1 MNKSQARK
9 ILGLDGSEDKREI
22 KKKYRKLMHEHHPD
36 NSDSD
41 DSKLA
46 AKINTAYELI
56 MKDYA
61 DSQNN
66 QSSHNSQSPKRSN
79 NRKTSR
85 PKHKPWS
92 ARENKNAFCARPILH
107 EVEDFEGNNL
117 GTIEIAR
124 GKYIWTKD
132 EEFPIFLKS
141 LYETSKEL
149 LDNARPSLFFEL
161 PEIIKQKYLADITY
175 LLTGQFIDSSLTLNE
190 LALVDADS
198 YKVNAMVELEP
209 GATPPK
215 PGSML
220 YPAGVSNHRLFLR
233 NKVGEIIGYLSF
245 KDDRLYYV
253 VIPLFEQKKAQVKM
267 VVADD
272 IQKTRRGNKY
282 VDLDLWIRILPTET
296 SAVESTNNQIQALLD
311 KYAHEGF

>member
-61 DSQNN
+61 DSTTNSGN
-66 QSSHNSQSPKRSN
+66 QSNKSNRSTTKR
-79 NRKTSR
+79 TSR
-85 PKHKPWS
+85 PKHRPWS
-92 ARENKNAFCARPILH
+92 AKENKNAFCARPILH

-132 EEFPIFLKS
+132 EEFAMFLKS
-141 LYETSKEL
+141 IYETSKEL

-175 LLTGQFIDSSLTLNE
+175 LLTGQFIDSTLTLNE
-190 LALVDADS
+190 LALVEADS

-267 VVADD
+267 VVVDD